1 MITERRIRQARLG
14 DATTQMVAGGA
25 GIAGAGLATVQ
36 AAASA
41 GLITLG
47 TTAAAAIPVAGA
59 VIAVGTLIYGL
70 LHDSR
75 AGQQK
80 LETTAAVNK
89 AEQFMQQNL
98 AAWNASDKSNANQ
111 AQALQNF
118 DAAWQS
124 IVNFCSQA
132 SEGNAGKR
140 CISERQRGSQY
151 DYFAAYRDPIAN
163 DPAAGRV
170 DAAAA
175 AQASASNAP
184 AFLTTAGTPAAGGN
198 LAYLLIPAAI
208 ITAAMVSK

>member
-80 LETTAAVNK
+80 LE
-89 AEQFMQQNL
+89 MQQNL